1 VRRPAS
7 IAVFLALCAF
17 AYMVVPP
24 LSSGRTLMQVD
35 GHRAFLSS
43 ATIALATAGFD
54 AILLG
59 MIGFYL
65 VSNTIRRDLL
75 TCTGYVI
82 AGMPVSNAEYLTGK
96 FLGNAAFLSL
106 VGLGSML
113 NVMVMHLLRAEGP
126 LQPLVYVT
134 TYLAILGPTVFVV
147 SAFALLFESVRP
159 LSGRVGD
166 VLYFFVWIFL
176 VAIAG
181 TGEFELGISW
191 HNYVDP
197 FGMLFMIQSVGIG
210 RGHGLEI
217 GGSPFDPR
225 NAPWSYPGIPWSVAV
240 VWPRFVSALL
250 AIPILA
256 VAWLFF
262 ARFDPAKVKG
272 EARHARRDI
281 LGQLDRL
288 LKPVTR
294 LLLRGLQPGGSGV
307 IRIARSELTLTFML
321 SPISLALAI
330 AFAVWGTLAP
340 LASVR
345 SAVLPAA
352 FFAMI
357 IAIADIATRDDAAG
371 MTALLY
377 SMPKVKPWYVGVKF
391 LAAAGAALAFTF
403 VPLVRVAIAQP
414 SSALSLIT
422 GILFVAAL
430 AVSLGILTGSSKT
443 FAAIFLLFMYL
454 ALSAKGSPGFD
465 FAGWGGVATNEVR
478 FAYMGI
484 TALLLAVAATRHRVL
499 ARA

>member
-1 VRRPAS
+1 
-7 IAVFLALCAF
+7 
-17 AYMVVPP
+17 
-24 LSSGRTLMQVD
+24 
-35 GHRAFLSS
+35 
-43 ATIALATAGFD
+43 
-54 AILLG
+54 
-59 MIGFYL
+59 
-65 VSNTIRRDLL
+65 
-75 TCTGYVI
+75 
-82 AGMPVSNAEYLTGK
+82 
-96 FLGNAAFLSL
+96 
-106 VGLGSML
+106 
-113 NVMVMHLLRAEGP
+113 
-126 LQPLVYVT
+126 
-134 TYLAILGPTVFVV
+134 
-147 SAFALLFESVRP
+147 
-159 LSGRVGD
+159 
-166 VLYFFVWIFL
+166 
-176 VAIAG
+176 
-181 TGEFELGISW
+181 
-191 HNYVDP
+191 
-197 FGMLFMIQSVGIG
+197 
-210 RGHGLEI
+210 
-217 GGSPFDPR
+217 
-225 NAPWSYPGIPWSVAV
+225 
-240 VWPRFVSALL
+240 VSALL

-403 VPLVRVAIAQP
+403 VPLVRFAIAQP